1 MANEKYEFNAKWV
14 VQSGNKTWEPIGIAI
29 DSTGNVYVSDWSE
42 SLIYKFKSDGTIIE
56 KIKVDSLVFR
66 IAVDKFGK
74 IYTTAHHED
83 NMKIYDSS
91 GKLIDKWKINLKDRG
106 GGIAIDKNSFIYIT
120 NASAVIKYSPDGKR
134 IEKENK
140 NELESTSKDWFGT
153 KSESTSINHFETNM
167 VQTTGIA
174 IESNGNIFLTFVLT
188 TAGRTLSGGI
198 FKFSPDVEFIAHF
211 PSAGNLNIQQTYG
224 LAIDDSDNLYVPDR
238 FNDRIVKL
246 SSNGK
251 VLSIWGSKGSMDGQF
266 DEPFDIAVDRSGENV
281 YVVDKDNKRVQ
292 KFCKTRSLLK
302 KFWH

>member
-1 MANEKYEFNAKWV
+1 MTNEKYEFNAKWV
-14 VQSGNKTWEPIGIAI
+14 VQSGNKTWTPMGIAI
-29 DSTGNVYVSDWSE
+29 DSSGVVYVSDWSE
-42 SLIYKFKSDGTIIE
+42 SLIYKFKPDGTIIE

-83 NMKIYDSS
+83 EMKIYDSS
-91 GKLIDKWKINLKDRG
+91 GKLIDKWKVNLKDRG

-120 NASAVIKYSPDGKR
+120 NASAVIKYSPDGER
-134 IEKENK
+134 IEEKNK
-140 NELESTSKDWFGT
+140 NELER
-153 KSESTSINHFETNM
+153 TSIRFFETRM

-174 IESNGNIFLTFVLT
+174 IDSNGNIFLTYVLT
-188 TAGRTLSGGI
+188 YPGRTLDHGI
-198 FKFSPDVEFIAHF
+198 FKFSPKGEFITNY
-211 PSAGNLNIQQTYG
+211 PSAENLYIQQTYG
-224 LAIDDSDNLYVPDR
+224 LAIDDSDNLYIPDR
-238 FNDRIVKL
+238 YNNRIVKL
-246 SSNGK
+246 SSDGK